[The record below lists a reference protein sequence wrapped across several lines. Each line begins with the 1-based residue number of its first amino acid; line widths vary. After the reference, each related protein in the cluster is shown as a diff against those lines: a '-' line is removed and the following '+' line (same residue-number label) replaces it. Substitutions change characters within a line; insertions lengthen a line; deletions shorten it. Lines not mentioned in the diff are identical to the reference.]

1 MRPRRVRNPIKAT
14 AREPINRPDTYERF
28 PKSCQILNCE
38 QQPTHTKGPEATQDP
53 CADSQGGMA
62 ASYAQ
67 LTLAAKRRPGSLP
80 DLFHSAIDGVERENT
95 YGKS

>member
-38 QQPTHTKGPEATQDP
+38 QQPTHTKGPK
-53 CADSQGGMA
+53 
-62 ASYAQ
+62 ASYFYAWVIPQ
-67 LTLAAKRRPGSLP
+67 AAAAPHDRLEAIADGRELP
-80 DLFHSAIDGVERENT
+80 
-95 YGKS
+95 